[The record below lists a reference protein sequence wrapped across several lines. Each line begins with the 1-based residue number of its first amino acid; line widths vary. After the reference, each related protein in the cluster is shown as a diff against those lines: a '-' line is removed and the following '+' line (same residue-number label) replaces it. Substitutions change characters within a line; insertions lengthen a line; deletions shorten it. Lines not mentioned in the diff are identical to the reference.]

1 MYNMS
6 EERLGTLYASSAY
19 ILWGFLPL
27 YWKLVEHVSAWEI
40 LAHRILWSFV
50 LMMVLIVVIRRW
62 HLFMDEC
69 KQIMLNKKKLFGISA
84 AGIIISLNWG
94 IFIWAV
100 NSDRVL
106 DASLGYYINPLISI
120 FFGFIFLK
128 ERFSKIQWIAIAF
141 AFSGVFFMTYNFGSV
156 PWAALGMAITFAFYG
171 LLKKT
176 VDLNAIFGLAIETL
190 IVTPIATIYILYLGF
205 NGTGAMGISF
215 EGLILIGTGL
225 ATALPLLLF
234 GQGAKRIPLSLVGFL
249 QYFAPTIMLLLGVF
263 LFNESFTYVHGITF
277 TLIWL
282 GLILYSYERIQSLR
296 KTKAKAA

>member
-1 MYNMS
+1 MS

-84 AGIIISLNWG
+84 AGIIISLNWV

>member
-84 AGIIISLNWG
+84 AGIIISLNWV

>member
-1 MYNMS
+1 MLCMS
-6 EERLGTLYASSAY
+6 NERLGILYASGAY
-19 ILWGFLPL
+19 LLWGFLPL
-27 YWKLVEHVSAWEI
+27 YWKLVDHVPAWEI
-40 LAHRILWSFV
+40 LAHRIIWSFV
-50 LMMVLIVVIRRW
+50 FMIILIAVIRRW
-62 HLFMDEC
+62 HLFVDEC
-69 KQIMLNKKKLFGISA
+69 KQIIFNKKKLLGITA
-84 AGIIISLNWG
+84 AGLIISLNWV

-128 ERFSKIQWIAIAF
+128 ERFTKIQWTAIGLVF
-141 AFSGVFFMTYNFGSV
+141 VGVFYMTYNFGAV
-156 PWAALGMAITFAFYG
+156 PWAALGMAITFALYG

-176 VDLNAIFGLAIETL
+176 VDLSAIFGLAIETL
-190 IVTPIATIYILYLGF
+190 IVTPVALAYIFFLEFDGS
-205 NGTGAMGISF
+205 GAMGFSF

-263 LFNESFTYVHGITF
+263 LFGESFTQVHAITF

-282 GLILYSYERIQSLR
+282 GLILYSYERFLHMR
-296 KTKAKAA
+296 KMKTV